1 MWENIQVNRILSRHL
16 PDASSHQLILIT
28 GARQTGKTTLVKKQY
43 EKLPYYNLD
52 AIEYR
57 DQLSSISTFNW
68 SKEVGNSVIDEIQK
82 EPGLF
87 DKIKYAF
94 DEGTLSFSVFTGSS
108 QILLLKKIQ
117 ETLAGRVS
125 LRELFPFMF
134 RELFD
139 HNGANKEPILLER
152 LVSVKKIDKILN
164 VLNSVLIGETS
175 ELHNKV
181 EEWLNIWGGMAPL
194 IHITNPD
201 EQKFWLKDYA
211 IAYLE
216 RDLADLA
223 KLNDLKPFRK
233 FQQITALR
241 TANLISYTELAKD
254 AGIAIESARRYLEYL
269 RISYQTFL
277 IQPYHKN
284 LTSALVKTPKLYWF
298 DNGLLR
304 HLSGLGFDIDNEQLY
319 ENYVAS
325 EIIKYIRTNRLDVKL
340 SFYRTRS
347 GMEIDFILESIY
359 GIIAI
364 EVKNRSTI
372 SKSDFTNM
380 KRLSEVLGYEWCGG
394 MVIYRGN
401 KIQQFSENMWAVP
414 SYRLFN

>member
-1 MWENIQVNRILSRHL
+1 LHIMWENIQISRILSRHL
-16 PDASSHQLILIT
+16 PDASSRQLILIT
-28 GARQTGKTTLVKKQY
+28 GARQTGKTTIVKNQY
-43 EKLPYYNLD
+43 KKLPYYNLD

-68 SKEVGNSVIDEIQK
+68 SKEVGISVIDEIQK

-87 DKIKYAF
+87 DKIKYAY

-108 QILLLKKIQ
+108 QILLLRKIQ
-117 ETLAGRVS
+117 ETLAGKVS

-139 HNGANKEPILLER
+139 HNFANKDPILLER
-152 LVSVKKIDKILN
+152 LVFVKKIDNILN
-164 VLNSVLIGETS
+164 GLNSVLIGETS
-175 ELHNKV
+175 ELHTKV
-181 EEWLNIWGGMAPL
+181 EDWLNTWGGMAPL
-194 IHITNPD
+194 IHISNPD
-201 EQKFWLKDYA
+201 ERKFWLKDYA

-241 TANLISYTELAKD
+241 TANLVSYTELAKD
-254 AGIAIESARRYLEYL
+254 AGIAIESARRYLKYL

-284 LTSALVKTPKLYWF
+284 LTSSLVKTPKLYWF
-298 DNGLLR
+298 DNGLVR
-304 HLSGLGFDIDNEQLY
+304 HLSGIGFDIDNGQLY

-325 EIIKYIRTNRLDVKL
+325 EINKYIRTNRLDVKL

-347 GMEIDFILESIY
+347 GMEIDFILESVF

-364 EVKNRSTI
+364 EAKFCFQIRFYEYEKIIRSFGI
-372 SKSDFTNM
+372 
-380 KRLSEVLGYEWCGG
+380 
-394 MVIYRGN
+394 
-401 KIQQFSENMWAVP
+401 
-414 SYRLFN
+414 

>member
-68 SKEVGNSVIDEIQK
+68 SKEVGISVIDEIQK
-82 EPGLF
+82 EPALF

-139 HNGANKEPILLER
+139 HSGANKEPNLLER
-152 LVSVKKIDKILN
+152 LVSVKKIDKILDA
-164 VLNSVLIGETS
+164 LNTVLIGETS
-175 ELHNKV
+175 EFHNKV

-201 EQKFWLKDYA
+201 DRKFWLKDYA

-241 TANLISYTELAKD
+241 AANLISYTELAKD

-304 HLSGLGFDIDNEQLY
+304 HLSGLGFDIDNGQLY

-380 KRLSEVLGYEWCGG
+380 KRLSDVLGYEWCGG
-394 MVIYRGN
+394 IVIYRGN
-401 KIQQFSENMWAVP
+401 KIQQFSDNMWAVP